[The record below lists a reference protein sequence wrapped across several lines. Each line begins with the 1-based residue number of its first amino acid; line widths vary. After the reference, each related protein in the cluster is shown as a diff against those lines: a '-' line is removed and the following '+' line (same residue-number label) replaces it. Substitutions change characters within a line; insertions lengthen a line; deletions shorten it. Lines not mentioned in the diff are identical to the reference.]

1 MRLKPAFRR
10 KDRARD
16 IDLSSFGVE
25 ELSGVDVQSPAR
37 QLENRSAVL
46 DGAGECYN
54 SRTLSRGFESSS
66 FEIFRK
72 GAFAPAQGN
81 LELPFMNF
89 RQKTASQQR
98 TGFRAGAMLPLS
110 RREFGRIALAALP
123 AASVVTLARQ
133 LGASEASSTIR
144 DKPNSKVAGVQLGLN
159 VPYSFASPQMSG
171 DDILKNCV
179 QLGIS
184 AVELRTQPVEV
195 FLGAPVDLVHPRKS
209 VTGGS
214 AAVDTQQLRHWRE
227 KVSLERVK
235 EFRDKYE
242 AAGVLIEI
250 VKVDGIFNMADKEID
265 YCFALARGLG
275 GRAISTE
282 ISHKEEDL
290 KRLGQFADK
299 HQFMVGYHGH
309 ATTKPE
315 HWETAFSFAKY
326 NGANVDIGHFVA
338 GNNVSPVAFIKQ
350 HHDRTTH
357 VHLKDRKFHNGPNTP
372 FGEGDTPI
380 GEVLRLLRDNKWN
393 IQATIEFEYK
403 IPSGSDRMSEIARA
417 IQYCRHELA

>member
-1 MRLKPAFRR
+1 M
-10 KDRARD
+10 
-16 IDLSSFGVE
+16 
-25 ELSGVDVQSPAR
+25 
-37 QLENRSAVL
+37 
-46 DGAGECYN
+46 
-54 SRTLSRGFESSS
+54 
-66 FEIFRK
+66 
-72 GAFAPAQGN
+72 N
-81 LELPFMNF
+81 LEEKP
-89 RQKTASQQR
+89 ASQQR
-98 TGFRAGAMLPLS
+98 TGLRAGAMLPLS
-110 RREFGRIALAALP
+110 RREFGRIALAAMP
-123 AASVVTLARQ
+123 AASVVTVARQ
-133 LGASEASSTIR
+133 LGAAETPTSVR
-144 DKPNSKVAGVQLGLN
+144 GKPNSKVAGVQLGLN

-195 FLGAPVDLVHPRKS
+195 FLGAPADLVHPRKS

-214 AAVDTQQLRHWRE
+214 AALDAEQLRQWRQ

-235 EFRDKYE
+235 EFRDNYE

-290 KRLGQFADK
+290 KRLGEFADK

-350 HHDRTTH
+350 HHERITH

-417 IQYCRHELA
+417 IQYCRHVLA